1 MAIEFTLSRPP
12 PTSFARPP
20 SPTPLADQVAV
31 EIERG
36 LVVRARGGDARAF
49 RALFEKYGPPVRRFL
64 RDLLGDSDAD
74 EATQETFVRA
84 YRCLPTL
91 RETDKLLPW
100 LLGIARNVFHEQLRA
115 RRGRA
120 LGPSIGLLASPGLLA
135 EEPLVDTA
143 PTPEGLLLGHEADR
157 LLAEALA
164 LLSEE
169 RRAALL
175 LRVDHGLDYEEIR
188 TVLGWSLAKVK
199 NEIHRARLEL
209 RARLAKY
216 LGGRE

>member
-1 MAIEFTLSRPP
+1 MSLGK
-12 PTSFARPP
+12 PP

-64 RDLLGDSDAD
+64 RDLLGDDGD
-74 EATQETFVRA
+74 EATQEAFVRA
-84 YRCLPTL
+84 YHCLPTL
-91 RETDKLLPW
+91 RETEKLLPW

-120 LGPSIGLLASPGLLA
+120 TSVSIGMLASPGLLA
-135 EEPLVDTA
+135 DEGTPDAA
-143 PTPEGLLLGHEADR
+143 PSPEGLLLGREADR
-157 LLAEALA
+157 RLAEALA
-164 LLSEE
+164 ELPEE

-175 LRVDHGLDYEEIR
+175 LRIDHGLDYEEIR